1 MKKRVVPALMA
12 LGLSAFALTTFSI
25 APSYAAS
32 LDDVLAEL
40 KNLRRE
46 NAEIRSELSKLRRAS
61 TPHEKESRSKPAS
74 YAAPATTARMVPQSV
89 ALREPPPVYSGAGV
103 SPRSVYTPV
112 SGGVYDWGGFYMG
125 FNIGY
130 GTGNI
135 KSQTPN
141 TGNSSFIYSNPV
153 STSVNG
159 PFGGMQMGY
168 NFQQGPWVTGIEG
181 DVQYGKISGPAT
193 ISSAGVVSGGGGSSL
208 VALYAY
214 QNPDSI
220 NMFATLRGRLGYA
233 FDRFLPYITG
243 GVAVGMTHAEGNI
256 QFLLPGLLA
265 SGSSKPA
272 DQYVPGWALGGGFEY
287 GLSSGWSVKAE
298 YLHLGFREKRAADD
312 MNLSVANFP
321 RNKPTLDLFRGGMNY
336 RF

>member
-1 MKKRVVPALMA
+1 MKKKIVPALMA
-12 LGLSAFALTTFSI
+12 LGLSAFALPAFNV

-46 NAEIRSELSKLRRAS
+46 NAEIRSELAKLRRLS
-61 TPHEKESRSKPAS
+61 TPRETTSHPK
-74 YAAPATTARMVPQSV
+74 PATTAAPQAVPQSV
-89 ALREPPPVYSGAGV
+89 ALRAGPPVYSGAGV
-103 SPRSVYTPV
+103 SPRSVYPPV
-112 SGGVYDWGGFYMG
+112 HDGVYDWGGFYGG
-125 FNIGY
+125 FNLGY
-130 GTGNI
+130 GMGTI
-135 KSQTPN
+135 KSHMPDG
-141 TGNSSFIYSNPV
+141 GNASFLVSAPV

-159 PFGGMQMGY
+159 PFGGVQMGY

-193 ISSAGVVSGGGGSSL
+193 ISSVGAISGGGGGSF

-243 GVAVGMTHAEGNI
+243 GVAVGMTHAEGNA
-256 QFLLPGLLA
+256 QFLLPGLLS

-272 DQYVPGWALGGGFEY
+272 DQYIPGWALGGGFEY
-287 GLSSGWSVKAE
+287 GLSGGWSVKAE

-312 MNLSVANFP
+312 MNLGIDNGT
-321 RNKPTLDLFRGGMNY
+321 RTKPTLDLVRGGMNY

>member
-1 MKKRVVPALMA
+1 MRNRVVPALMA
-12 LGLSAFALTTFSI
+12 LGLSTFALTALNVT
-25 APSYAAS
+25 PSHAAT

-40 KNLRRE
+40 RNLRRE

-61 TPHEKESRSKPAS
+61 TPRETVSHPK
-74 YAAPATTARMVPQSV
+74 PATTAAPQAAPRSV
-89 ALREPPPVYSGAGV
+89 ALREAPPVYSGVGV
-103 SPRSVYTPV
+103 SPRSVYPPV
-112 SGGVYDWGGFYMG
+112 HDGVYDWGGFYMG

-135 KSQTPN
+135 KSQIPN
-141 TGNSSFIYSNPV
+141 TGSSSFLVSDPV

-159 PFGGMQMGY
+159 PFGGVQMGY
-168 NFQQGPWVTGIEG
+168 NFQQGPWVAGIEG

-193 ISSAGVVSGGGGSSL
+193 ISSVGVVSGGGGGSF
-208 VALYAY
+208 VAVYAY

-243 GVAVGMTHAEGNI
+243 GVAVGMTHAEGSL
-256 QFLLPGLLA
+256 QFMQSGLLA
-265 SGSSKPA
+265 SGYNKPA
-272 DQYVPGWALGGGFEY
+272 DQYVPGWVLGGGFEY

-298 YLHLGFREKRAADD
+298 YLHLGFQEKHAADD
-312 MNLSVANFP
+312 MHSAFSNFT
-321 RNKPTLDLFRGGMNY
+321 RTKPTLDLVRGGMNY

>member
-1 MKKRVVPALMA
+1 MKKRVVPALVA
-12 LGLSAFALTTFSI
+12 LGLSAFALTAFGV
-25 APSYAAS
+25 APSSAAS

-46 NAEIRSELSKLRRAS
+46 NAEIRSELSRLRRS
-61 TPHEKESRSKPAS
+61 TARESEPRSSPAVA
-74 YAAPATTARMVPQSV
+74 AAPATAPQASPQSV
-89 ALREPPPVYSGAGV
+89 VLRDPAPVYSGAGV
-103 SPRSVYTPV
+103 SPRSVYTPI

-130 GTGNI
+130 GTGDI
-135 KSQTPN
+135 KSEIP
-141 TGNSSFIYSNPV
+141 NSSGSGFVSSDPI

-159 PFGGMQMGY
+159 PFGGVQMGY

-181 DVQYGKISGPAT
+181 DVQYGKVSGPAT
-193 ISSAGVVSGGGGSSL
+193 VSSAGVLSGGGGSSL

-243 GVAVGMTHAEGNI
+243 GVAVGMTHAEGNL
-256 QFLLPGLLA
+256 QFQLLGLLA
-265 SGSSKPA
+265 SGNSKPA
-272 DQYVPGWALGGGFEY
+272 DQYIPGWALGGGFEY

-298 YLHLGFREKRAADD
+298 YLHLGFREKHAADD
-312 MNLSVANFP
+312 VNLSIANFT
-321 RNKPTLDLFRGGMNY
+321 RTKPTLDLVRGGVNY